1 MLSSIFS
8 LYKMK
13 VIIIGAGI
21 GSISLSIRLANE
33 GYDVHVFEA
42 NDYAGG
48 KLHSFQ
54 LSEYRFD
61 GGPSLFTMPHY
72 VTELFDLVGKNPNDF
87 FEFEKL
93 DESCRYFWEDGTRL
107 TGYSDPNAFA
117 QEVQDKLGVS
127 SMVLIDYFNY
137 SKNIYDHSGKI
148 FLEKSLHK
156 AATWLSKDTF
166 NSLVRIGQFDLF
178 KSMNQANEDRIKEP
192 HLVQLFNRFATYNGS
207 NPYKA
212 PGILNVIPWFEH
224 GFGTFAPKGGMQEIP
239 KSLQKLAENL
249 GVSFHFNS
257 LVQEVIVENGK
268 AIGVRVN
275 DMIVSS
281 EIVASNADV
290 YFTYKRLMKGQPA
303 PEKTLKQ
310 ESSSSAVVFY
320 WGVQKS
326 FDELSLHNI
335 LFSKDYKQE
344 FKEIF
349 DENRLPTDPTV
360 YINISSKSNPN
371 DAPKGS
377 ENWFV
382 MVNAPAHRGQDW
394 KSDVGGLKER
404 VIQKINNQ
412 LDTDIRPLIRQEK
425 IWTPEGIEEDTRSYQ
440 GALYGTSSNDQTAAF
455 LRHPNFSSKIKN
467 LYFCGGSVHPG
478 GGIPLALLS
487 AKITSEMII
496 ND

>member
-1 MLSSIFS
+1 MLNSIFS
-8 LYKMK
+8 LQKMK
-13 VIIIGAGI
+13 AIIIGAGI
-21 GSISLSIRLANE
+21 GSIGLSIRLANS
-33 GYDVHVFEA
+33 GFDVHVYEA

-48 KLHSFQ
+48 KLHSFE
-54 LSEYRFD
+54 LGDYRFD
-61 GGPSLFTMPHY
+61 GGPSLLTMPHY
-72 VTELFDLVGKNPNDF
+72 VTELFQLVGKNSEDYF
-87 FEFEKL
+87 QYDKE
-93 DESCRYFWEDGTRL
+93 DESCRYFWEDNTRL
-107 TGYSDPNAFA
+107 TGYSDPYAFA

-127 SMVLIDYFNY
+127 SKVLTDYFNY

-156 AATWLSKDTF
+156 AATWLSKDTL
-166 NSLVRIGQFDLF
+166 NSLVRMGQFDLF
-178 KSMNQANEDRIKEP
+178 KSMNQANEDRIQEP

-257 LVQEVIVENGK
+257 PVQEIKVENGK

-275 DMIVSS
+275 DKMVRSDIL
-281 EIVASNADV
+281 ASNADV

-310 ESSSSAVVFY
+310 ERSSSAVVFY
-320 WGVQKS
+320 WGIQHS

-344 FKEIF
+344 FREIF
-349 DENRLPTDPTV
+349 EEKRLPTDPTI
-360 YINISSKSNPN
+360 YINISSKSNPE

-394 KSDVGGLKER
+394 KRDVDALKER
-404 VIQKINNQ
+404 VIQKINGQ
-412 LDTDIRPLIRQEK
+412 LKVDIKDLIQEEK
-425 IWTPEGIEEDTRSYQ
+425 IWTPKGIESDTRSYQ
-440 GALYGTSSNDQTAAF
+440 GALYGTSSNDQMAAF

>member
-1 MLSSIFS
+1 
-8 LYKMK
+8 
-13 VIIIGAGI
+13 
-21 GSISLSIRLANE
+21 
-33 GYDVHVFEA
+33 
-42 NDYAGG
+42 
-48 KLHSFQ
+48 
-54 LSEYRFD
+54 
-61 GGPSLFTMPHY
+61 
-72 VTELFDLVGKNPNDF
+72 
-87 FEFEKL
+87 
-93 DESCRYFWEDGTRL
+93 
-107 TGYSDPNAFA
+107 
-117 QEVQDKLGVS
+117 
-127 SMVLIDYFNY
+127 
-137 SKNIYDHSGKI
+137 
-148 FLEKSLHK
+148 
-156 AATWLSKDTF
+156 
-166 NSLVRIGQFDLF
+166 
-178 KSMNQANEDRIKEP
+178 
-192 HLVQLFNRFATYNGS
+192 
-207 NPYKA
+207 
-212 PGILNVIPWFEH
+212 
-224 GFGTFAPKGGMQEIP
+224 
-239 KSLQKLAENL
+239 
-249 GVSFHFNS
+249 
-257 LVQEVIVENGK
+257 
-268 AIGVRVN
+268 
-275 DMIVSS
+275 
-281 EIVASNADV
+281 
-290 YFTYKRLMKGQPA
+290 MKGQPA

>member
-1 MLSSIFS
+1 
-8 LYKMK
+8 MK
-13 VIIIGAGI
+13 AIIIGAGI
-21 GSISLSIRLANE
+21 GSIGLSIRLANS
-33 GYDVHVFEA
+33 GFDVHVYEA

-48 KLHSFQ
+48 KLHSFE
-54 LSEYRFD
+54 LGNYRFD
-61 GGPSLFTMPHY
+61 GGPSLLTMPHY
-72 VTELFDLVGKNPNDF
+72 VTELFQLVGKNSEDYF
-87 FEFEKL
+87 QYDKE
-93 DESCRYFWEDGTRL
+93 DESCRYFWEDNTRL
-107 TGYSDPNAFA
+107 TGYSDPYAFA

-127 SMVLIDYFNY
+127 SKVLTDYFNY

-156 AATWLSKDTF
+156 AATWLSKDTL
-166 NSLVRIGQFDLF
+166 NSLVRMGQFDLF
-178 KSMNQANEDRIKEP
+178 KSMNQANEDRIQEP

-257 LVQEVIVENGK
+257 PVQEIKVENGK

-275 DMIVSS
+275 DKMVRSD
-281 EIVASNADV
+281 IVASNADV

-310 ESSSSAVVFY
+310 ERSSSAVVFY
-320 WGVQKS
+320 WGIQHS

-344 FKEIF
+344 FREIF
-349 DENRLPTDPTV
+349 EEKRLPTDPTI
-360 YINISSKSNPN
+360 YINISSKSNPE

-394 KSDVGGLKER
+394 KRDVDALKER
-404 VIQKINNQ
+404 VIQKINGQ
-412 LDTDIRPLIRQEK
+412 LKVDIKDLIQEEK
-425 IWTPEGIEEDTRSYQ
+425 IWTPEGIESDTRSYQ
-440 GALYGTSSNDQTAAF
+440 GALYGTSSNDQMAAF

>member
-1 MLSSIFS
+1 MLNSIFS
-8 LYKMK
+8 LQKMK
-13 VIIIGAGI
+13 AIIIGAGI
-21 GSISLSIRLANE
+21 GSIGLSIRLANS
-33 GYDVHVFEA
+33 GFDVHVYEA

-48 KLHSFQ
+48 KLHSFE
-54 LSEYRFD
+54 LGDYRFD
-61 GGPSLFTMPHY
+61 GGPSLLTMPHY
-72 VTELFDLVGKNPNDF
+72 VTELFQLVGKNSEDYF
-87 FEFEKL
+87 QYDKE
-93 DESCRYFWEDGTRL
+93 DESCRYFWEDNTRL
-107 TGYSDPNAFA
+107 TGYSDPYAFA

-127 SMVLIDYFNY
+127 SKVLTDYFNY

-156 AATWLSKDTF
+156 AATWLSKDTL
-166 NSLVRIGQFDLF
+166 NSLVRMGQFDLF

-257 LVQEVIVENGK
+257 PVQEIKVENGK

-275 DMIVSS
+275 DKMVRSD
-281 EIVASNADV
+281 IVASNADV

-310 ESSSSAVVFY
+310 ERSSSAVVFY
-320 WGVQKS
+320 WGIQHS

-344 FKEIF
+344 FREIF
-349 DENRLPTDPTV
+349 EEKRLPTDPTI
-360 YINISSKSNPN
+360 YINISSKSNPE

-394 KSDVGGLKER
+394 KRDVDALKER
-404 VIQKINNQ
+404 VIQKINGQ
-412 LDTDIRPLIRQEK
+412 LKVDIKDLIQEEK
-425 IWTPEGIEEDTRSYQ
+425 IWTPKGIESDTRSYQ
-440 GALYGTSSNDQTAAF
+440 GALYGTSSNDQMAAF

>member
-1 MLSSIFS
+1 MLNSIFS
-8 LYKMK
+8 LQKMK
-13 VIIIGAGI
+13 AIIIGAGI
-21 GSISLSIRLANE
+21 GSIGLSIRLANS
-33 GYDVHVFEA
+33 GFDVHVYEA

-48 KLHSFQ
+48 KLHSFE
-54 LSEYRFD
+54 LGDYRFD
-61 GGPSLFTMPHY
+61 GGPSLLTMPHY
-72 VTELFDLVGKNPNDF
+72 VTELFQLVGKNSEDYF
-87 FEFEKL
+87 QYDKE
-93 DESCRYFWEDGTRL
+93 DESCRYFWEDNTRL
-107 TGYSDPNAFA
+107 TGYSDPYAFA

-127 SMVLIDYFNY
+127 SKVLTDYFNY

-156 AATWLSKDTF
+156 AATWLSKDTL
-166 NSLVRIGQFDLF
+166 NSLVRMGQFDLF
-178 KSMNQANEDRIKEP
+178 KSMNQANEDRIQEP

-257 LVQEVIVENGK
+257 PVQEIKVENGK
-268 AIGVRVN
+268 AIGVRV
-275 DMIVSS
+275 DDKMVRSDIL
-281 EIVASNADV
+281 ASNADV

-310 ESSSSAVVFY
+310 ERSSSAVVFY
-320 WGVQKS
+320 WGIQHS

-344 FKEIF
+344 FREIF
-349 DENRLPTDPTV
+349 EEKRLPTDPTI
-360 YINISSKSNPN
+360 YINISSKSNPE

-394 KSDVGGLKER
+394 KRDVDALKER
-404 VIQKINNQ
+404 VIQKINGQ
-412 LDTDIRPLIRQEK
+412 LKVDIKDLIQEEK
-425 IWTPEGIEEDTRSYQ
+425 IWTPKGIESDTRSYQ
-440 GALYGTSSNDQTAAF
+440 GALYGTSSNDQMAAF